1 MVQETSEGDT
11 LRTQVS
17 LCQNVLQTWLLKM
30 NKSEAK
36 IKEAGVDSAPHKS
49 GGTDSAPHK
58 SGPGL
63 STKSL
68 GSKN

>member
-1 MVQETSEGDT
+1 
-11 LRTQVS
+11 
-17 LCQNVLQTWLLKM
+17 M

-36 IKEAGVDSAPHKS
+36 IKEARVASAPQKSGDTDSAPHKS
-49 GGTDSAPHK
+49 GDTDSAPHK

>member
-1 MVQETSEGDT
+1 
-11 LRTQVS
+11 
-17 LCQNVLQTWLLKM
+17 M

-36 IKEAGVDSAPHKS
+36 IKEARVDSAPQKS
-49 GGTDSAPHK
+49 GDTDSAPHK
-58 SGPGL
+58 SGPGF